1 MKVGFFDS
9 GIGGTCI
16 LAAFRRLCPT
26 VETVYLADSEHC
38 PYGNR
43 PPEEIRALADAC
55 VRKFLAQGYMAGTD
69 PTYMAGTDPTDA
81 TSRFTAS
88 VALEDGKPVVSWSPA
103 LNGEGVREGTRTYR
117 VWGKESLTDAAWRE
131 VAPSG
136 EAGYRFFRVT
146 VEMP

>member
-69 PTYMAGTDPTDA
+69 PTDA
-81 TSRFTAS
+81 ASRFAAE
-88 VALEDGKPVVSWSPA
+88 VAFEDGKPVVSWSPA
-103 LNGEGVREGTRTYR
+103 LNGEGVREGVRTYR
-117 VWGKESLTDAAWRE
+117 VWGKANLTDAAWSE
-131 VAPSG
+131 VAPDG
-136 EAGYRFFRVT
+136 ESGYRFFRVT